1 MFQTY
6 LIDSPRDDKCDLKML
21 QHLVS
26 ILNIMDVL
34 IINLQIE
41 IKDSHHDYVVYV
53 VLDFE
58 WIYC

>member
-1 MFQTY
+1 MLLTY
-6 LIDSPRDDKCDLKML
+6 LIDSPRDDKSDLKML

-34 IINLQIE
+34 IIDLQIE

-58 WIYC
+58 WTQC

>member
-1 MFQTY
+1 MLLTY
-6 LIDSPRDDKCDLKML
+6 LIDSPRDDKSDLKML

-34 IINLQIE
+34 IIDLQIE

-58 WIYC
+58 WIQC